1 MPGPKYPQGYP
12 QYFHQIAAKL
22 ISERP
27 ARLEVDMPIQAGYAR
42 SHFNYFRQSWMR
54 YYEFMTKA
62 KDHQQARVALDTYNK
77 LVAYEVKIA
86 PPKTLVFIS
95 KEINFELAMRETGQV
110 ELNFRE
116 WLPRIEDQKSYM
128 PKSQKTG
135 RIHLKDTKNIP
146 AFDAKQIDSET
157 AAALGIKPRE
167 KSAPVTDDNPPP
179 IDTSN
184 KYGLPIGPPPGFAD
198 KLK

>member
-77 LVAYEVKIA
+77 LVSYEVKIA
-86 PPKTLVFIS
+86 PPRTLIFTS
-95 KEINFELAMRETGQV
+95 KEINYELAMRETGQV
-110 ELNFRE
+110 EMTLRE
-116 WLPRIEDQKSYM
+116 WLPRVEDQKSYM
-128 PKSQKTG
+128 PKNQKTG
-135 RIHLKDTKNIP
+135 RIHLKDTSNIP
-146 AFDAKQIDSET
+146 LHDPQAEADVIAKTFNLKGKANPAQIT
-157 AAALGIKPRE
+157 A
-167 KSAPVTDDNPPP
+167 DNPPQF
-179 IDTSN
+179 TTEN
-184 KYGLPIGPPPGFAD
+184 KYGLPIGPPPGFPD
-198 KLK
+198 TK